1 MNSKGFLYGTFSLG
15 IKKINP
21 PASISQAL
29 VGNRKKPAD
38 GLFAVIIID
47 KIKEII
53 TPKIKKVSRKFL
65 DFFIL

>member
-38 GLFAVIIID
+38 GFFAVIMID
-47 KIKEII
+47 NIKEMIV
-53 TPKIKKVSRKFL
+53 PKIKNVSRKFL